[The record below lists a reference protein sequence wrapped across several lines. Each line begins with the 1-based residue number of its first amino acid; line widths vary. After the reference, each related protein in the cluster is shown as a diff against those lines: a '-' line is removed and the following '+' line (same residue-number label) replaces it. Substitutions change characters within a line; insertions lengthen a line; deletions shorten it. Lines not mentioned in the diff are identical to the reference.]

1 MSLQK
6 TKFLL
11 SALFGTLILWLPA
24 TSAYPESDI
33 FVELS
38 KETRSEVNIAVPPFV
53 SSSGDADE
61 NFAEKARSILEND
74 LRLFEVFV
82 PVNPGIYSELA
93 QSEAS
98 SGTEQVNWGAWS
110 QLGAQWLIKGQY
122 GKSMSGNK
130 YKFTFRLFD
139 VVNEQ
144 FLVGKRY
151 QGKKSFMRKI
161 MHRFA
166 DEVMEQL
173 TGKRG
178 VAETRLAFLSR
189 TPEGKEMYAVDF
201 DGANVVKLTDEKSV
215 ILSPDWSPN
224 GRSIVYTSYK
234 DHNPD
239 LILLDPDARRRRR
252 PLLRLPGINSAAA
265 WSPDGSK
272 ISLVLSKDSNSEIY
286 VLNRWRKLTRL
297 TRHFNIDTSPTWSPD
312 GKQIA
317 FTSDRYGRGR
327 PQIYIMDAT
336 RGDRA
341 GVTRITFKSRY
352 NDNPSWSPD
361 GDKIA
366 FTSMVKRNFQIRIY
380 NTETRKTI
388 DVTSGQ
394 GSKEE
399 PTWSPDGQFLA
410 YRVTRGRQSSIHIK
424 RVGGKKSRQLTFLP
438 EGGVSPT
445 WSPYPKR

>member
-1 MSLQK
+1 MCLKNKSL
-6 TKFLL
+6 FIV
-11 SALFGTLILWLPA
+11 ALVGLVLWLQPYPA
-24 TSAYPESDI
+24 LSEESI
-33 FVELS
+33 FLDLVKTTQS
-38 KETRSEVNIAVPPFV
+38 KVNIAVPHFV
-53 SSSGDADE
+53 STGGDVDE
-61 NFAEKARSILEND
+61 GFSEKSRSILEND
-74 LRLFEVFV
+74 LRLFELFV
-82 PVNPGIYSELA
+82 PVAPNIYSELEK
-93 QSEAS
+93 SEAQV
-98 SGTEQVNWGAWS
+98 EQPNFGAWS

-122 GKSMSGNK
+122 EKSVSGDK
-130 YKFTFRLFD
+130 YKFVFRLYD

-178 VAETRLAFLSR
+178 VAETRLAFLTR
-189 TPEGKEMYAVDF
+189 TRDGKEMYAVDF
-201 DGANVVKLTDEKSV
+201 DGANVQKLTDEKSV
-215 ILSPDWSPN
+215 ILSPDWSPD
-224 GRSIVYTSYK
+224 GRFIVYTSYK
-234 DHNPD
+234 EHNPD
-239 LILLDPDARRRRR
+239 LILLDPDGRRRRR
-252 PLLRLPGINSAAA
+252 PLLRLPGINSAPA

-317 FTSDRYGRGR
+317 FTSDRSGTGR
-327 PQIYIMDAT
+327 PQIYIMDST
-336 RGDRA
+336 SGDRT
-341 GVTRITFKSRY
+341 GVKRITFQSRY

-366 FTSMVKRNFQIRIY
+366 FTSMVKGNFQIKIY
-380 NTETRKTI
+380 NVETRKTI
-388 DVTSGQ
+388 DITSGP

-410 YRVTRGRQSSIHIK
+410 YRLTRGRKSSVQIK
-424 RVGGKKSRQLTFLP
+424 RVGGKESRQLTFLP

>member
-6 TKFLL
+6 NNFLL
-11 SALFGTLILWLPA
+11 LALFSSLLLWLPA
-24 TSAYPESDI
+24 TSAYSESDI

-38 KETRSEVNIAVPPFV
+38 KETRSEVNIAMPQFI
-53 SSSGDADE
+53 SLRGDEDE
-61 NFAEKARSILEND
+61 GFAEKSRNILEND
-74 LRLFEVFV
+74 LRLFELFV
-82 PVNPGIYSELA
+82 PMAPDSYSDLAKQEARTGKVNYA
-93 QSEAS
+93 
-98 SGTEQVNWGAWS
+98 AWS

-122 GKSMSGNK
+122 EKSVSGNT
-130 YKFTFRLFD
+130 YKFVFRLFD

-151 QGKKSFMRKI
+151 QGRKSFMRKI

-189 TPEGKEMYAVDF
+189 TPDGKEMYAVDF
-201 DGANVVKLTDEKSV
+201 DGANVEKLTDEQSV

-224 GRSIVYTSYK
+224 GRFIVYTSYK
-234 DHNPD
+234 EHNPD
-239 LILLDPDARRRRR
+239 LILLDPNARRRRR
-252 PLLRLPGINSAAA
+252 PLLRLPGINSAPA
-265 WSPDGSK
+265 WSPDGTK

-312 GKQIA
+312 GKEIA
-317 FTSDRYGRGR
+317 FTSDRSGTGR
-327 PQIYIMDAT
+327 PQIYIMNST
-336 RGDRA
+336 SGDRT
-341 GVTRITFKSRY
+341 GVRRITFSSRY
-352 NDNPSWSPD
+352 NDNPAWSPD

-366 FTSMVKRNFQIRIY
+366 YTSMVKRNFQIRIY
-380 NTETRKTI
+380 NTETRKTT
-388 DVTSGQ
+388 DVTSGR

-410 YRVTRGRQSSIHIK
+410 YRMTRGRQSSIHIK
-424 RVGGKKSRQLTFLP
+424 RIGGKKSRQLTFLP

>member
-1 MSLQK
+1 MSQK
-6 TKFLL
+6 IKF
-11 SALFGTLILWLPA
+11 TLISIFGGLILFLQV
-24 TSAYPESDI
+24 YPVHAEESI
-33 FVELS
+33 FLDLVKTTQS
-38 KETRSEVNIAVPPFV
+38 KVNIAVPQFV
-53 SSSGDADE
+53 SSGGIADE
-61 NFAEKARSILEND
+61 SFSAKSRDILEND
-74 LRLFEVFV
+74 LRLFELFV
-82 PVNPGIYSELA
+82 PVTPNIYSKLA
-93 QSEAS
+93 KSEAQ
-98 SGTEQVNWGAWS
+98 TERVNYAAWS

-122 GKSMSGNK
+122 EKSGSGDK
-130 YKFTFRLFD
+130 YKFVFRLFD

-189 TPEGKEMYAVDF
+189 TPDGKEMHAVDF
-201 DGANVVKLTDEKSV
+201 DGANVQKLTNEKSV
-215 ILSPDWSPN
+215 ILSPDWSPD
-224 GRSIVYTSYK
+224 GRFIVYTSYK
-234 DHNPD
+234 EHNPD
-239 LILLDPDARRRRR
+239 LILLDPDGRRRRR
-252 PLLRLPGINSAAA
+252 PLLRLPGINSAPA

-317 FTSDRYGRGR
+317 FTSDRSGTGR

-336 RGDRA
+336 SGDRK
-341 GVTRITFKSRY
+341 GVKRITFQSRY

-366 FTSMVKRNFQIRIY
+366 FTSMVKGKFQIKIY
-380 NTETRKTI
+380 NTETRKTTN
-388 DVTSGQ
+388 VTSGP
-394 GSKEE
+394 GGKEE

-410 YRVTRGRQSSIHIK
+410 YRLTRGRKSSIHIK
-424 RVGGKKSRQLTFLP
+424 RVGGKQSRQLTFLP

>member
-1 MSLQK
+1 MIVSLVSLVLGFQPYPAYSEESIFLDLVK
-6 TKFLL
+6 T
-11 SALFGTLILWLPA
+11 TQ
-24 TSAYPESDI
+24 
-33 FVELS
+33 S
-38 KETRSEVNIAVPPFV
+38 KVNIAVPQFV
-53 SSSGDADE
+53 SLGGSADE
-61 NFAEKARSILEND
+61 DFSKKSRDILEND
-74 LRLFEVFV
+74 LRLFELFV
-82 PVNPGIYSELA
+82 PVAPNIYSGQA
-93 QSEAS
+93 KSEAQ
-98 SGTEQVNWGAWS
+98 TEQVNYSAWS
-110 QLGAQWLIKGQY
+110 KLGVQWLIKGQY
-122 GKSMSGNK
+122 EKSLSGEDK
-130 YKFTFRLFD
+130 YKFVFRLYD

-178 VAETRLAFLSR
+178 IAETRLAFLTR
-189 TPEGKEMYAVDF
+189 TRDGKEMYAVDF
-201 DGANVVKLTDEKSV
+201 DGANVQKLTNEKSV
-215 ILSPDWSPN
+215 ILSPDWSPD
-224 GRSIVYTSYK
+224 GRFIVYTSYK
-234 DHNPD
+234 EHNPD
-239 LILLDPDARRRRR
+239 LILLDPTGRSRRR
-252 PLLRLPGINSAAA
+252 PLLRLPGINSAPA

-272 ISLVLSKDSNSEIY
+272 ISMVLSKDSNSEIY

-317 FTSDRYGRGR
+317 FTSDRSGTGR
-327 PQIYIMDAT
+327 PQIYIMDAVS
-336 RGDRA
+336 GDRT
-341 GVTRITFKSRY
+341 GVKRITFQSRY

-366 FTSMVKRNFQIRIY
+366 FTSMVKGNFQIKIY
-380 NTETRKTI
+380 NTETRKTT
-388 DVTSGQ
+388 DVTSGR

-410 YRVTRGRQSSIHIK
+410 YRVTRGRKPSIHIK
-424 RVGGKKSRQLTFLP
+424 RVGGNKSRQLTFLP

>member
-1 MSLQK
+1 MCPQK
-6 TKFLL
+6 IRSIFIF
-11 SALFGTLILWLPA
+11 ALGGLGLWLQ
-24 TSAYPESDI
+24 AYPAHSEESI
-33 FVELS
+33 FLDLV
-38 KETRSEVNIAVPPFV
+38 KPTQSEVNIAVPHFV
-53 SSSGDADE
+53 SSGRGEDE
-61 NFAEKARSILEND
+61 SFAEKSRNILEND
-74 LRLFEVFV
+74 LRLFELFV
-82 PVNPGIYSELA
+82 PVAPDIYSELEK
-93 QSEAS
+93 SEAQT
-98 SGTEQVNWGAWS
+98 GQVNYAAWN
-110 QLGAQWLIKGQY
+110 QLGAQWLIKVQY
-122 GKSMSGNK
+122 EKSPSGDK
-130 YKFTFRLFD
+130 YKFVFRLFD

-189 TPEGKEMYAVDF
+189 TPDGKEMYAVDF
-201 DGANVVKLTDEKSV
+201 DGANVQKLTNEQSV

-224 GRSIVYTSYK
+224 GRFIVYTSYK
-234 DHNPD
+234 DRNPD
-239 LILLDPDARRRRR
+239 LILLNPAGRRNRR
-252 PLLRLPGINSAAA
+252 PLLKLPGINSAPA

-312 GKQIA
+312 GKKIA
-317 FTSDRYGRGR
+317 FTSDRSGTGR
-327 PQIYIMDAT
+327 PQIYIMDASS
-336 RGDRA
+336 GDRT
-341 GVTRITFKSRY
+341 GVKRITFQSRY

-366 FTSMVKRNFQIRIY
+366 FTSMVKGNFQIKIY
-380 NTETRKTI
+380 NTETRKTT
-388 DVTSGQ
+388 DVTSGP

-410 YRVTRGRQSSIHIK
+410 YRLTRGRQSSIHIR
-424 RVGGKKSRQLTFLP
+424 RVEGKKSRQLTFLP

>member
-1 MSLQK
+1 MCPQKIKSVLISVLGGLFLCLQVSPAHSEESIFLDLVKK
-6 TKFLL
+6 TQN
-11 SALFGTLILWLPA
+11 
-24 TSAYPESDI
+24 
-33 FVELS
+33 
-38 KETRSEVNIAVPPFV
+38 EVNIAVPHFI
-53 SSSGDADE
+53 SSGGDVDE
-61 NFAEKARSILEND
+61 SFAEKSRNILEND
-74 LRLFEVFV
+74 LRLFELFV
-82 PVNPGIYSELA
+82 PVAPNIYSELA
-93 QSEAS
+93 KSEAQ
-98 SGTEQVNWGAWS
+98 TEQPNYAAWN
-110 QLGAQWLIKGQY
+110 QLGAQWLIKGKY
-122 GKSMSGNK
+122 EKNVSDDK
-130 YKFTFRLFD
+130 YKVVFRLFD

-151 QGKKSFMRKI
+151 QGKKSFMRQI

-189 TPEGKEMYAVDF
+189 TLDGKEMYAVDF
-201 DGANVVKLTDEKSV
+201 DGANVQKLTNEQSV
-215 ILSPDWSPN
+215 ILSPDWSPD
-224 GRSIVYTSYK
+224 GRSIVYTSFK
-234 DHNPD
+234 EHNPD
-239 LILLDPDARRRRR
+239 LIILDPDGRRRRR
-252 PLLRLPGINSAAA
+252 PLLRLPGINSAPA

-272 ISLVLSKDSNSEIY
+272 ISLVLSKDNNSEIY

-317 FTSDRYGRGR
+317 FTSDRSGTGR

-336 RGDRA
+336 SGDRT
-341 GVTRITFKSRY
+341 GVKRITFQSRY
-352 NDNPSWSPD
+352 NDNPAWSPD

-366 FTSMVKRNFQIRIY
+366 FTSMVKGNFQIKIY
-380 NTETRKTI
+380 DPKTRQTT
-388 DVTSGQ
+388 DVTSGP

-410 YRVTRGRQSSIHIK
+410 YRLTRGRQSSIHIK
-424 RVGGKKSRQLTFLP
+424 RVGGKQSRQLTFLP
-438 EGGVSPT
+438 DGGVSPT

>member
-1 MSLQK
+1 MCPKNKSILIV
-6 TKFLL
+6 
-11 SALFGTLILWLPA
+11 ALVGLVLWLQPYPA
-24 TSAYPESDI
+24 HSEESI
-33 FVELS
+33 FLDLV
-38 KETRSEVNIAVPPFV
+38 KTTQNKVNIAVPNFV
-53 SSSGDADE
+53 SLGEDMDE
-61 NFAEKARSILEND
+61 SFSEKSRNILEND
-74 LRLFEVFV
+74 LRLFELFV
-82 PVNPGIYSELA
+82 PVAPGIYSELA
-93 QSEAS
+93 KSEARV
-98 SGTEQVNWGAWS
+98 EQVNFGAWS

-122 GKSMSGNK
+122 EKSISGDK
-130 YKFTFRLFD
+130 YKFVFRLYD

-189 TPEGKEMYAVDF
+189 TRDGKEMHAVDF
-201 DGANVVKLTDEKSV
+201 DGANVQKLTDERSV
-215 ILSPDWSPN
+215 ILSPDWSPD
-224 GRSIVYTSYK
+224 GRFIVYTSYK
-234 DHNPD
+234 EHNPD
-239 LILLDPDARRRRR
+239 LVLLDPDGRRRRR
-252 PLLRLPGINSAAA
+252 PLLRLPGINSAPA

-312 GKQIA
+312 GKKIA
-317 FTSDRYGRGR
+317 FTSDRSGTGR
-327 PQIYIMDAT
+327 PQIYIMDAVS
-336 RGDRA
+336 GDRT
-341 GVTRITFKSRY
+341 GVKRITFQSRY

-366 FTSMVKRNFQIRIY
+366 FTSMVKGKFQIKIY
-380 NTETRKTI
+380 NTETRKMT
-388 DVTSGQ
+388 DVTTGS

-410 YRVTRGRQSSIHIK
+410 YRLTRGRKPSIHIK
-424 RVGGKKSRQLTFLP
+424 RVGGGKSRQLTFLP

>member
-1 MSLQK
+1 MCQKNKSILIVVLVSLV
-6 TKFLL
+6 
-11 SALFGTLILWLPA
+11 LWFQPG
-24 TSAYPESDI
+24 S
-33 FVELS
+33 V
-38 KETRSEVNIAVPPFV
+38 RSEESIFLDLVKTTQSKVNIAVPEFV
-53 SSSGDADE
+53 STGGDVDE
-61 NFAEKARSILEND
+61 SFSKKSRDILEND
-74 LRLFEVFV
+74 LRLFELFV
-82 PVNPGIYSELA
+82 PVASNIYSEL
-93 QSEAS
+93 QKSEAQ
-98 SGTEQVNWGAWS
+98 TERVNYASWS

-122 GKSMSGNK
+122 EKSASGDK
-130 YKFTFRLFD
+130 YKFVFRLFD

-178 VAETRLAFLSR
+178 VAETRLAFLTR
-189 TPEGKEMYAVDF
+189 TPDGKEMYAVDF
-201 DGANVVKLTDEKSV
+201 DGANVQKLTDEKSV
-215 ILSPDWSPN
+215 ILSPDWSPD
-224 GRSIVYTSYK
+224 GRFIVYTSYK
-234 DHNPD
+234 EHNPD
-239 LILLDPDARRRRR
+239 LILLDPDGRRRRR
-252 PLLRLPGINSAAA
+252 PLLRLPGINSAPA

-317 FTSDRYGRGR
+317 FTSDRSGTGR

-336 RGDRA
+336 SGDRT
-341 GVTRITFKSRY
+341 GVKRITFQSRY
-352 NDNPSWSPD
+352 NDNPTWSPD

-366 FTSMVKRNFQIRIY
+366 FTSMVKGKFQIKIY
-380 NTETRKTI
+380 NTETRKTT
-388 DVTSGQ
+388 DVTSGS

-410 YRVTRGRQSSIHIK
+410 YRLTRGRKSSVHIK
-424 RVGGKKSRQLTFLP
+424 RVGGKQSRQLTFLP
-438 EGGVSPT
+438 KGGVSPT